1 MPQTQQVL
9 DKHFVPYLEKE
20 DLHQAVVRIAAAI
33 NHDYSGKNPLF
44 IAILNGSFMFASDL
58 FKEINIPAEI
68 CFIKLASYKG
78 TQSTGQ
84 VVTAIGLDRD
94 LYGRDVVII
103 EDIVDTGKTLAEFLP
118 QLAHQQPK
126 SLQVCSLLHKKDAT
140 VHPVEIAYLGFEIP
154 DLFVVGY
161 GLDYNGYGRN
171 LNKIMQIAQ

>member
-1 MPQTQQVL
+1 
-9 DKHFVPYLEKE
+9 
-20 DLHQAVVRIAAAI
+20 
-33 NHDYSGKNPLF
+33 
-44 IAILNGSFMFASDL
+44 
-58 FKEINIPAEI
+58 
-68 CFIKLASYKG
+68 
-78 TQSTGQ
+78 

-94 LYGRDVVII
+94 LYERDVVII

-171 LNKIMQIAQ
+171 LNRIMQISQ